1 MGLFYQQ
8 TLPRLEVL
16 YSISHR
22 TPSRFPDSNPGA
34 SCTLN
39 TNTKMRIWTSEHIFN
54 HNWETVTVGQWRK
67 YPNPHN
73 QAVVGTDVVDRKV
86 VDGVLHSHRIIS
98 SDWGLAEWV
107 QKLIGA
113 NKVCYASEVSRV
125 DPKNR
130 LMEMHSKNLSFCNF
144 VNMEE
149 KMTYSP
155 DPLDTNKTVMR
166 QETVVTVQGVPLT
179 SYMEGIIVN
188 TVSSNSS
195 KGRAAIEWIVEK
207 LGNECRALSL
217 SSSLEKLKSEYVDL
231 KHQVAESIINPAQLS
246 IEELQ
251 GELKIDLERL
261 SKFELAK
268 LGSLELA
275 KLRELQL
282 SLPSPPTLKAEENP
296 GPSL

>member
-1 MGLFYQQ
+1 M
-8 TLPRLEVL
+8 
-16 YSISHR
+16 
-22 TPSRFPDSNPGA
+22 
-34 SCTLN
+34 
-39 TNTKMRIWTSEHIFN
+39 
-54 HNWETVTVGQWRK
+54 TVTIGQWQK
-67 YPNPHN
+67 YPNPIN
-73 QAVVGTDVVDRKV
+73 QALVGTDVVDRKV

-98 SDWGLAEWV
+98 SDWGLADWV
-107 QKLIGA
+107 QRLIGA
-113 NKVCYASEVSRV
+113 NKVCYASEYSTV

-130 LMEMHSKNLSFCNF
+130 LMEMRSKNMSFCNV

-149 KMTYSP
+149 KMTYTP
-155 DPLDTNKTVMR
+155 DPEDPNRTLMK

-179 SYMEGIIVN
+179 SY
-188 TVSSNSS
+188 
-195 KGRAAIEWIVEK
+195 IEWIVEK

-231 KHQVAESIINPAQLS
+231 KHQVAESIINPARQS

-268 LGSLELA
+268 LGNLELA

-296 GPSL
+296 RPSL

>member
-1 MGLFYQQ
+1 MG
-8 TLPRLEVL
+8 
-16 YSISHR
+16 
-22 TPSRFPDSNPGA
+22 
-34 SCTLN
+34 
-39 TNTKMRIWTSEHIFN
+39 
-54 HNWETVTVGQWRK
+54 
-67 YPNPHN
+67 
-73 QAVVGTDVVDRKV
+73 VGTDVVDRKV

-98 SDWGLAEWV
+98 SDWGLADWV
-107 QKLIGA
+107 QRLIGA
-113 NKVCYASEVSRV
+113 NKVCYASEYSTV

-130 LMEMHSKNLSFCNF
+130 LMEMRSKNMSFCNV

-149 KMTYSP
+149 KMTYTP
-155 DPLDTNKTVMR
+155 DPEDPNRTLMK

-195 KGRAAIEWIVEK
+195 
-207 LGNECRALSL
+207 ECRALSL

-231 KHQVAESIINPAQLS
+231 KHQVAESIINPARLS

-282 SLPSPPTLKAEENP
+282 SLPSPTTLKAEENP
-296 GPSL
+296 RPSL

>member
-1 MGLFYQQ
+1 MG
-8 TLPRLEVL
+8 
-16 YSISHR
+16 
-22 TPSRFPDSNPGA
+22 
-34 SCTLN
+34 
-39 TNTKMRIWTSEHIFN
+39 
-54 HNWETVTVGQWRK
+54 
-67 YPNPHN
+67 
-73 QAVVGTDVVDRKV
+73 DVVDRKV
-86 VDGVLHSHRIIS
+86 VDGVLHSHRIVS
-98 SDWGLAEWV
+98 SDWGLADWV
-107 QKLIGA
+107 QRLIGA
-113 NKVCYASEVSRV
+113 NKVCYASEYSTV

-130 LMEMHSKNLSFCNF
+130 LMEMRSKNMSFCNV

-149 KMTYSP
+149 KMTYTP
-155 DPLDTNKTVMR
+155 DPEDPDRTLMK

-195 KGRAAIEWIVEK
+195 K
-207 LGNECRALSL
+207 CRALSL

-231 KHQVAESIINPAQLS
+231 KHQVAESIINPARQS

-296 GPSL
+296 RPSL

>member
-1 MGLFYQQ
+1 MG
-8 TLPRLEVL
+8 R
-16 YSISHR
+16 
-22 TPSRFPDSNPGA
+22 
-34 SCTLN
+34 
-39 TNTKMRIWTSEHIFN
+39 
-54 HNWETVTVGQWRK
+54 
-67 YPNPHN
+67 
-73 QAVVGTDVVDRKV
+73 
-86 VDGVLHSHRIIS
+86 
-98 SDWGLAEWV
+98 
-107 QKLIGA
+107 
-113 NKVCYASEVSRV
+113 
-125 DPKNR
+125 
-130 LMEMHSKNLSFCNF
+130 SKNMSFCNV

-149 KMTYSP
+149 KMIYTP
-155 DPLDTNKTVMR
+155 DPEDPNRTLMK
-166 QETVVTVQGVPLT
+166 QETVVTVQAPLT

-188 TVSSNSS
+188 TVTSNSS

-231 KHQVAESIINPAQLS
+231 KHQVAESIINPARQS

-296 GPSL
+296 RPSL